1 MTVRVDRL
9 VTDVSLS
16 REPPAA
22 ETALTGSPEAPPP
35 AGPGAGR
42 EDPRWDR
49 DQQWR
54 QNRQRLQGLELRTRA
69 EGFDD

>member
-16 REPPAA
+16 TEEAA
-22 ETALTGSPEAPPP
+22 PTRGPEAQPPF
-35 AGPGAGR
+35 GPGAGR
-42 EDPRWDR
+42 EDPRWDQDR
-49 DQQWR
+49 QWR
-54 QNRQRLQGLELRTRA
+54 QNRQRLQRLELRTRA

>member
-16 REPPAA
+16 REPPAE
-22 ETALTGSPEAPPP
+22 ETTPTRSGATG
-35 AGPGAGR
+35 G
-42 EDPRWDR
+42 EDPRWDQ
-49 DQQWR
+49 DQRGR
-54 QNRQRLQGLELRTRA
+54 QNRQRLQRLELRTRA